1 MRATQWVAD
10 DGTVFNNEDECREYE
25 ESILKAKM
33 SMKSRFYDANGEP
46 LLPSKHTGIEIYQK
60 AQYIYLAEDEAALVN
75 DLLEETDFT
84 KPGIYV
90 FSDSDFSN
98 CFVNINDF
106 LRVVEKAKQI
116 VGQ

>member
-1 MRATQWVAD
+1 MRATRWVAD
-10 DGTVFNNEDECREYE
+10 DGAVFNDENECREYE
-25 ESILKAKM
+25 ENILKTKM
-33 SMKSRFYDANGEP
+33 NMKSRFYDANGEP

-75 DLLEETDFT
+75 DILEETDFT
-84 KPGIYV
+84 EPGIYI
-90 FSDSDFSN
+90 FGNSDFSD

-106 LRVVEKAKQI
+106 LQVVGKAKQI